1 MITILIKVTNMIYL
15 DLHAH
20 STDAS
25 DDAGATV
32 EGYLKWCMVRKKQG
46 YKIDGFV
53 LTEHRT
59 FDHDLSY
66 ASIADKYGLL
76 VLKGA
81 EIETDIGHMLAF
93 GLNKEFTNHF
103 DLSDVHLSH
112 SKILDSLE
120 NLGGIAI
127 PAHAGRPS
135 IGMAEYIEK
144 GLVALDKIIAI
155 ESSNGGSNN
164 EENAK
169 AVSIANE
176 YNFKT
181 VGGSDSHFVS
191 SIGKCVTAFEDQIT
205 NEVDLVN
212 ALRNGVYSAY
222 SE

>member
-1 MITILIKVTNMIYL
+1 MIYL

-32 EGYLKWCMVRKKQG
+32 EGYLKWCIVRKKQG
-46 YKIDGFV
+46 YKIDGFA
-53 LTEHRT
+53 LTEHRS
-59 FDHDLSY
+59 FDHNLSY
-66 ASIADKYGLL
+66 DAIAEKYGLL

-81 EIETDIGHMLAF
+81 ELETDIGHMLAF
-93 GLNKEFTNHF
+93 GLNKEFTDHF
-103 DLSDVHLSH
+103 DLTNVQLSH
-112 SKILDSLE
+112 TDILDSLE
-120 NLGGIAI
+120 SIGGIAI

-144 GLVALDKIIAI
+144 DIVSLDKIVAI
-155 ESSNGGSNN
+155 ESSNGGSNH

-169 AVSIANE
+169 AESIAQK

-181 VGGSDSHFVS
+181 IGGSDSHFVS
-191 SIGKCVTAFEDQIT
+191 SIGKCVTAFEDDIS
-205 NEVDLVN
+205 NEIDLVN
-212 ALRNGVYSAY
+212 ALRNGLYSAY

>member
-1 MITILIKVTNMIYL
+1 MIYL

-32 EGYLKWCMVRKKQG
+32 EGYLKWCIVRKKQG
-46 YKIDGFV
+46 YKIDGFA
-53 LTEHRT
+53 LTEHRS
-59 FDHDLSY
+59 FDHNLSY
-66 ASIADKYGLL
+66 DAIAEKYGLL

-81 EIETDIGHMLAF
+81 ELETDIGHMLAF
-93 GLNKEFTNHF
+93 GINKEFTDHF
-103 DLSDVHLSH
+103 DLTNVQLSH
-112 SKILDSLE
+112 TDILDSLE
-120 NLGGIAI
+120 SIGGIAI

-144 GLVALDKIIAI
+144 DIVSLDKIVAI
-155 ESSNGGSNN
+155 ESSNGGSNH

-169 AVSIANE
+169 AESIAQK

-181 VGGSDSHFVS
+181 IGGSDSHFVS
-191 SIGKCVTAFEDQIT
+191 SIGKCVTAFEDDIS
-205 NEVDLVN
+205 NEIDLVN
-212 ALRNGVYSAY
+212 ALRNGLYSAY

>member
-1 MITILIKVTNMIYL
+1 MIYL

-32 EGYLKWCMVRKKQG
+32 EGYLKWCIVRKKQG
-46 YKIDGFV
+46 YKIDGFA
-53 LTEHRT
+53 LTEHRS

-66 ASIADKYGLL
+66 DAIAEKYGLL

-81 EIETDIGHMLAF
+81 ELETDIGHMLAF
-93 GLNKEFTNHF
+93 GINKEFTDHF
-103 DLSDVHLSH
+103 DLTNVQLSH
-112 SKILDSLE
+112 TDILDSLE
-120 NLGGIAI
+120 SIGGIAI

-144 GLVALDKIIAI
+144 DIVSLDKIIAI
-155 ESSNGGSNN
+155 ESSNGGSNH

-169 AVSIANE
+169 AESIAQK

-181 VGGSDSHFVS
+181 IGGSDSHFVS
-191 SIGKCVTAFEDQIT
+191 SIGKCVTAFEDDIS
-205 NEVDLVN
+205 NEIDLVN
-212 ALRNGVYSAY
+212 ALRNGLYSAY

>member
-1 MITILIKVTNMIYL
+1 MIYL

-32 EGYLKWCMVRKKQG
+32 EGYLKWCIVRKKQG
-46 YKIDGFV
+46 YKIDGFA
-53 LTEHRT
+53 LTEHRS
-59 FDHDLSY
+59 FDHNLSY
-66 ASIADKYGLL
+66 DSIAEKYGLL

-81 EIETDIGHMLAF
+81 ELETDIGHMLAF
-93 GLNKEFTNHF
+93 GINKEFTDHF
-103 DLSDVHLSH
+103 DLTNVQLSH
-112 SKILDSLE
+112 TDILDSLE
-120 NLGGIAI
+120 SIGGIAI

-144 GLVALDKIIAI
+144 DIVSLDKIVAI
-155 ESSNGGSNN
+155 ESSNGGSNH

-169 AVSIANE
+169 AESIAQK

-181 VGGSDSHFVS
+181 IGGSDSHFVS
-191 SIGKCVTAFEDQIT
+191 SIGKCVTAFEDDIS
-205 NEVDLVN
+205 NEIDLVN
-212 ALRNGVYSAY
+212 ALRNGLYSAY